1 MQKME
6 KDHEQLKEELLGLY
20 EKKLAYEEDQ
30 YKDLKF
36 LQKRT
41 KTEYEDEIG
50 QLHKQ
55 HEKAIETLL
64 EEFKTELHKVQDKY
78 ELSKRTTDGLK
89 MINEEKL
96 TQQEDDQFKD
106 HLWIDDAQKKENK
119 DLQSVLD
126 DLQNDIVAQDCKLR
140 RHRDDT
146 KKFE

>member
-30 YKDLKF
+30 FKDLKF

-41 KTEYEDEIG
+41 KTEYEDEIS

-64 EEFKTELHKVQDKY
+64 EEFKTELHKV
-78 ELSKRTTDGLK
+78 
-89 MINEEKL
+89 
-96 TQQEDDQFKD
+96 
-106 HLWIDDAQKKENK
+106 
-119 DLQSVLD
+119 
-126 DLQNDIVAQDCKLR
+126 
-140 RHRDDT
+140 
-146 KKFE
+146 